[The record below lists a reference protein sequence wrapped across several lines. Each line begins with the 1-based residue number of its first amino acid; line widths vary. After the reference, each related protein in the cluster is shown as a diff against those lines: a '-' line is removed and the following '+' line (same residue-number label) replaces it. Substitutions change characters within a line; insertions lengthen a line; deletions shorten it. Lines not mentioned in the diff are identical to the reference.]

1 MSIADLQ
8 AEAGLARELG
18 REVPTVYGID
28 QGTDDKCTAVYMEL
42 MPNGALAIVDITEI
56 TPAHQKMLRYGL
68 ERMRCEAQNALL
80 VSPRL
85 PGRKTIAGLVAS
97 IVAAP
102 MVTAL
107 PDVAGQPANSPKE
120 RMQQL
125 RANVLGKK
133 GRF

>member
-1 MSIADLQ
+1 MTELKNAAKPVWVGADF
-8 AEAGLARELG
+8 GG
-18 REVPTVYGID
+18 
-28 QGTDDKCTAVYMEL
+28 DDKCSAVYMEL
-42 MPNGALAIVDITEI
+42 LPDGAMAIVDITEI
-56 TPAHQKMLRYGL
+56 TPTHQKMLRYGL
-68 ERMRCEAQNALL
+68 ERMRGEAQNVLL

-97 IVAAP
+97 IVATP
-102 MVTAL
+102 MVTEF
-107 PDVAGQPANSPKE
+107 PDCAGQLANSPKE